1 MFFIIGIAARDNG
14 KKSDLMNLKNFKRL
28 SLETSASLS
37 ALLIGMQV
45 SVALPPPE
53 DIPEEVLRT
62 EIVTEARSPLDG
74 QPLTAAE
81 YAQLEAQLAQ
91 SPFPPEISSN
101 IEQLIFLLNLR
112 KLFTILIPF

>member
-1 MFFIIGIAARDNG
+1 MNF
-14 KKSDLMNLKNFKRL
+14 KNLKIL
-28 SLETSASLS
+28 SLGTSASLS
-37 ALLIGMQV
+37 VILMGIQV

-74 QPLTAAE
+74 QPLNSAE

-91 SPFPPEISSN
+91 SPFPPETTSN

-112 KLFTILIPF
+112 KLFAILIPF